1 MPVYHFYCEDG
12 HETERLFGLS
22 DRPDDIACATC
33 GKKATRALRASP
45 SEAEEQENDTTL
57 RNYAFRCNACGHR
70 FEDVVP
76 CTQRNDV
83 PCEKCG
89 APTTLLVNVQTDR
102 FSQNLYPYFDRG
114 LGMVLESKAH
124 RARVCK
130 ERGLIPVDGDYDV
143 GRDLGVDAE
152 RKQAAEEIAAHDE
165 YMDEVENAPW
175 FAGYRQARDAG
186 QFDDVKKKAAGG

>member
-1 MPVYHFYCEDG
+1 MPVYHYYCEDG
-12 HETERLFGLS
+12 HETERLFGIS
-22 DRPDDIACATC
+22 DRPDDIECATC

-45 SEAEEQENDTTL
+45 AATDDDPDDATL
-57 RNYAFRCNACGHR
+57 RNYAFRCEACGHR

-76 CTQRNDV
+76 CNERNDV
-83 PCEKCG
+83 VCEKCHG
-89 APTTLLVNVQTDR
+89 KTVILVSFHTDQ

-124 RARVCK
+124 RSRVCK
-130 ERGLIPVDGDYDV
+130 ERGLTPVDGDYDV

-152 RKQAAEEIAAHDE
+152 RKLASEEMAAHDE
-165 YMDEVENAPW
+165 YMEEIENAPW